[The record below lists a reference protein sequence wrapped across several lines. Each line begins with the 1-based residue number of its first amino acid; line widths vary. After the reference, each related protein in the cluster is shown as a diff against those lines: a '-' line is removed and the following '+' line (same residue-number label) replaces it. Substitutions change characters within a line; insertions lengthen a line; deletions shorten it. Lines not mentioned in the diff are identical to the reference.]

1 MENEMENKSIEFK
14 LIDKLDSKENLHE
27 ELWNRNFI
35 LIVQGQL
42 ISVFGDN
49 IYEIALGFWILA
61 ITGSTALMAITMSV
75 TVMPRILISPFA
87 GTFIDRHDRRKI
99 MIITDVIRG
108 ISILFIGIA
117 AVMGFIQIWMIIVIG
132 IIVGICGCFFSPA
145 INSAIPDIVSKSK
158 LIKANSIL
166 SLADTANYMVGN
178 AVGGFIVQILG
189 APIIFIING
198 VSFLFSAAAE
208 FFVKIP
214 QAQETSKNVNF
225 FEDMKAGIDFV
236 KNSKGL
242 KYLFITICF
251 FNSFASM
258 SMTLTLPWFK
268 MNKQLGLAFYG
279 IAMAINAFG
288 MLIGFTALS
297 SIEVKKEKRFFA
309 FIFCG
314 ILLSIT
320 MIVYS
325 LTLNRYLI
333 GIMFFIDGFCIA
345 VVNSLIQSSIQINV
359 HSSMRAKAFALKDTL
374 TYALVPLSMIIAGIL
389 AEKIKINIII
399 MVDYVVFLTIFVLLV
414 FVSSVKKMMNT

>member
-1 MENEMENKSIEFK
+1 MKNEIENKSIEDR
-14 LIDKLDSKENLHE
+14 IDKLNRKENLE
-27 ELWNRNFI
+27 RKLWNRNFI
-35 LIVQGQL
+35 LIIQGQL
-42 ISVFGDN
+42 VSIFGDN

-61 ITGSTALMAITMSV
+61 ITGSTALMGTIMAAAVLPKIF
-75 TVMPRILISPFA
+75 ISPFA
-87 GTFIDRHDRRKI
+87 GTFIDRHHRRNI
-99 MIITDVIRG
+99 MIITDVVRG
-108 ISILFIGIA
+108 ILILFIGIA
-117 AVMGFIQIWMIIVIG
+117 AVMGFIQIWMIIAIG

-145 INSAIPDIVSKSK
+145 INSVIPDIVSKSK

-166 SLADTANYMVGN
+166 SLVSTANYMVGN
-178 AVGGFIVQILG
+178 AAGGFMVQILG

-198 VSFLFSAAAE
+198 VSFLFSATAE

-214 QAQETSKNVNF
+214 PVESTLKNMNF

-268 MNKQLGLAFYG
+268 MNKQLGLTFYG

-297 SIEVKKEKRFFA
+297 SMELKKEKRFFV
-309 FIFCG
+309 FISSG
-314 ILLSIT
+314 VLLSIT
-320 MIVYS
+320 MIIYS

-333 GIMFFIDGFCIA
+333 GILFFIDGFCIS

-359 HSSMRAKAFALKDTL
+359 HSSMRAKAFALKDML

-399 MVDYVVFLTIFVLLV
+399 MVDYVVFLIIFVLLL
-414 FVSSVKKMMNT
+414 FVSSVKEMMNT